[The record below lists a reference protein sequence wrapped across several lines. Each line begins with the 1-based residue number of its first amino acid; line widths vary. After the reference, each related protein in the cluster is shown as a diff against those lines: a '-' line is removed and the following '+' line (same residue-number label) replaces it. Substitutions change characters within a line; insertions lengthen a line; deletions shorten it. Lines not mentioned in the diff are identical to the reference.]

1 MQTSTEFQFNPLSPE
16 FQANPYP
23 YYDLLRQFAP
33 IYYWENWGFWF
44 LSRYEDCVAALRD
57 PRLGREIL
65 KVMTPEELGWTAEP
79 EENVRPLIEMQ
90 RGWML
95 LKDPPDHTR
104 LRTLVH
110 KAFTP
115 RMIER
120 LRDSVQSLTD
130 SLLDEAQEKGEMDII
145 DDLAFPVPVTV
156 IAELLGVPAS
166 DRETFRRWS
175 RDLAH
180 TLELTD
186 VQEVYITGSK
196 ATVEFA
202 AYFRELA
209 EERRRSP
216 REDLLSALVAV
227 EAEGD
232 RLTEDELIAMCILL
246 LIAGHETTVNL
257 IGNGTLALLRNP
269 DQFTRLQQDPTLIKS
284 TVEELLRYDS
294 PVQLTVRWVLEDMEL
309 NGHKLRKG
317 QQVATLFGSANR
329 DPERFANPDQLD
341 IGREDNHHLAFGNGI
356 HFCLGAPL
364 ARLEGQIVIGTLA
377 HRFPNMQLTTDQ
389 PPYRNTYVLRGL
401 QHLPVRL

>member
-1 MQTSTEFQFNPLSPE
+1 M
-16 FQANPYP
+16 
-23 YYDLLRQFAP
+23 
-33 IYYWENWGFWF
+33 WF
-44 LSRYEDCVAALRD
+44 LSRYDDCAAVLRD
-57 PRLGREIL
+57 SRFGHEIL
-65 KVMTPEELGWTAEP
+65 NVMTREELGWAAETP
-79 EENVRPLIEMQ
+79 ENIRPLVEMQ

-120 LRDSVQSLTD
+120 LRETIQTYTN
-130 SLLDEAQEKGEMDII
+130 SLLDTAQESGKMDVIE
-145 DDLAFPVPVTV
+145 DLAFPVPVTV
-156 IAELLGVPAS
+156 IADLLGVPAS

-186 VQEVYITGSK
+186 VEEIYVRGSG

-209 EERRRSP
+209 AERRRIP

-269 DQFTRLQQDPTLIKS
+269 DQFRKLQEDPALVKPA
-284 TVEELLRYDS
+284 VEELLRYDS
-294 PVQLTVRWVLEDMEL
+294 PVQMTTRWVMEDLEF
-309 NGHKLRKG
+309 NGHPMKKG
-317 QQVATLFGSANR
+317 QQVATLLGAANR
-329 DPERFANPDQLD
+329 DPERFENPDTLD
-341 IGREDNHHLAFGNGI
+341 ITRDDNHHLAFGNGI

-377 HRFPNMQLTTDQ
+377 RRFPKMELTTDS
-389 PPYRNTYVLRGL
+389 PPYRDTYVLRGL
-401 QHLPVRL
+401 QNLPVRV